1 MHPFTFD
8 TLMKLIENEGCF
20 GMKEKIENLSVTIS
34 VIRFSFFSI
43 LFVYYKLHFIF
54 HFLNHRFKFN
64 SNNIKSKDTI

>member
-34 VIRFSFFSI
+34 VIRFSFFFYPFCLLQIAFYFPFS
-43 LFVYYKLHFIF
+43 
-54 HFLNHRFKFN
+54 
-64 SNNIKSKDTI
+64 